1 MSQARFTT
9 SDPRHSSMRMWVG
22 ALLIAMVFTSAL
34 LAPAIAPSKTLLWPV
49 PVNLDAINLEP
60 FSSGHLLGTD
70 LLGRDILAEALW
82 GARMS
87 LVIGIVVAV
96 VAVTFGGVWGAL
108 SAFSGGPIDTLM
120 MRAVD
125 GLLAI
130 PNIVLLLT
138 INTLLTANPF
148 LHSFPEWFLRCL
160 KVTSFS
166 SGYLPLFTV
175 IVVISA
181 TTWLEAARISR
192 SKIQSILLDEYIY
205 SARALGIGVTRML
218 FRHLLPNAAPVLL
231 VEATLLVSDA
241 ILMEAG
247 LSFLGLGLGPSTPSW
262 GSMLTSA
269 QSSLIEGNWW
279 AVIVPGVLITT
290 TVVGVNLVGE
300 GILESQGGKR
310 QAR

>member
-1 MSQARFTT
+1 MSQARFTI
-9 SDPRHSSMRMWVG
+9 SDPRHSSIRMWVG
-22 ALLIAMVFTSAL
+22 AFLIALVFSSAL
-34 LAPAIAPSKTLLWPV
+34 LAPVIAPSKTFLWPV
-49 PVNLDAINLEP
+49 PVNLDAINLPP
-60 FSSGHLLGTD
+60 FSQGHLLGTD

-87 LVIGIVVAV
+87 LVIGIVAAV
-96 VAVTFGGVWGAL
+96 TAVTFGGVWGAL
-108 SAFSGGPIDTLM
+108 SAFLGGPIDTLM
-120 MRAVD
+120 MRCVD

-138 INTLLTANPF
+138 INTILSAGSF
-148 LHSFPEWFLRCL
+148 YSFPDWTLRFL

-192 SKIQSILLDEYIY
+192 SKIQSILLEEYIY
-205 SARALGIGVTRML
+205 SAKALGIGVIRML

-300 GILESQGGKR
+300 GILEGQGGKR
-310 QAR
+310 QTV

>member
-1 MSQARFTT
+1 LRF
-9 SDPRHSSMRMWVG
+9 
-22 ALLIAMVFTSAL
+22 
-34 LAPAIAPSKTLLWPV
+34 
-49 PVNLDAINLEP
+49 
-60 FSSGHLLGTD
+60 
-70 LLGRDILAEALW
+70 
-82 GARMS
+82 
-87 LVIGIVVAV
+87 
-96 VAVTFGGVWGAL
+96 
-108 SAFSGGPIDTLM
+108 
-120 MRAVD
+120 
-125 GLLAI
+125 
-130 PNIVLLLT
+130 
-138 INTLLTANPF
+138 
-148 LHSFPEWFLRCL
+148 L

-192 SKIQSILLDEYIY
+192 SKIQSILLQEYIS
-205 SARALGIGVTRML
+205 SARALGIGVVRML

-279 AVIVPGVLITT
+279 AVVVPGLLITI

-300 GILESQGGKR
+300 GILEGQGGKR
-310 QAR
+310 QTT

>member
-1 MSQARFTT
+1 MSQARFTI
-9 SDPRHSSMRMWVG
+9 SDPRHNSIRIWIG
-22 ALLIAMVFTSAL
+22 ALLIAFVFSSAL
-34 LAPAIAPSKTLLWPV
+34 LAPAIAPSKTLIWPV
-49 PVNLDAINLEP
+49 PANLEAINLPP
-60 FSSGHLLGTD
+60 FSDGHWLGTD

-87 LVIGIVVAV
+87 LVIGIVAAVA
-96 VAVTFGGVWGAL
+96 AVTFGGIWGAL
-108 SAFSGGPIDTLM
+108 SAFLGGPIDTIM

-125 GLLAI
+125 GLLSI

-148 LHSFPEWFLRCL
+148 LQAFPEWALRLL
-160 KVTSFS
+160 KVTTFS

-175 IVVISA
+175 IIVISA

-192 SKIQSILLDEYIY
+192 SKIKSILLEEYIY
-205 SARALGIGVTRML
+205 SARALGIGVVRML
-218 FRHLLPNAAPVLL
+218 LRHLLPNAAPVLL

-262 GSMLTSA
+262 GSMLTTA

-279 AVIVPGVLITT
+279 AVIVPGILITT

-310 QAR
+310 QTV

>member
-1 MSQARFTT
+1 MSQARFST
-9 SDPRHSSMRMWVG
+9 SVPKHNSIRIWIG
-22 ALLIAMVFTSAL
+22 AVLISLVFASAL
-34 LAPAIAPSKTLLWPV
+34 LAPAIAPSKTFLWPV
-49 PVNLDAINLEP
+49 PVNLSSINLPP
-60 FSSGHLLGTD
+60 FTSGHMLGTD
-70 LLGRDILAEALW
+70 LLGRDILAQALW

-87 LVIGIVVAV
+87 LVIGIVAAVA
-96 VAVTFGGVWGAL
+96 AVTFGGIWGAL
-108 SAFSGGPIDTLM
+108 SAFFGGPIDTLM

-138 INTLLTANPF
+138 INSLLTANPF
-148 LHSFPEWFLRCL
+148 LNSFPDWALRFF
-160 KVTSFS
+160 KVTTFS
-166 SGYLPLFTV
+166 SGYFPLFTV

-192 SKIQSILLDEYIY
+192 SKIQSILLEEYIQ
-205 SARALGIGVTRML
+205 SAKALGISVFRML

-279 AVIVPGVLITT
+279 AVIVPGALITI

-300 GILESQGGKR
+300 GILDNQGGRR
-310 QAR
+310 QAA

>member
-1 MSQARFTT
+1 
-9 SDPRHSSMRMWVG
+9 
-22 ALLIAMVFTSAL
+22 
-34 LAPAIAPSKTLLWPV
+34 
-49 PVNLDAINLEP
+49 
-60 FSSGHLLGTD
+60 
-70 LLGRDILAEALW
+70 
-82 GARMS
+82 
-87 LVIGIVVAV
+87 
-96 VAVTFGGVWGAL
+96 
-108 SAFSGGPIDTLM
+108 GGPIDTLM
-120 MRAVD
+120 MRCVD

-138 INTLLTANPF
+138 INTLLSANTF
-148 LHSFPEWFLRCL
+148 NSFPEWSLRLL
-160 KVTSFS
+160 KVTAFS

-192 SKIQSILLDEYIY
+192 SKIQSILLEEYIY
-205 SARALGIGVTRML
+205 SAKALGISVTRML
-218 FRHLLPNAAPVLL
+218 FRHLMPNAAPVLL

-279 AVIVPGVLITT
+279 AVVVPGVLITT
-290 TVVGVNLVGE
+290 TVVGVNLLGE

-310 QAR
+310 LAA

>member
-1 MSQARFTT
+1 MSQARFHT
-9 SDPRHSSMRMWVG
+9 SDPRHESVRMWVG
-22 ALLIAMVFTSAL
+22 VVLISLVFISAL
-34 LAPAIAPSKTLLWPV
+34 LAPVVAPSQSFFWPV
-49 PVNLDAINLEP
+49 PVNLDAINLP
-60 FSSGHLLGTD
+60 PLSAGHFLGTD
-70 LLGRDILAEALW
+70 LIGRDILAEAVW

-87 LVIGIVVAV
+87 LVIGIVAAVA
-96 VAVTFGGVWGAL
+96 AVSIGGIWGAL
-108 SAFSGGPIDTLM
+108 SAFLGGPVDTIM

-125 GLLAI
+125 GMLAI

-138 INTLLTANPF
+138 INSLLTATPF
-148 LHSFPEWFLRCL
+148 IQTFPEWSLRLL

-192 SKIQSILLDEYIY
+192 SKIQSILVEEYIQ
-205 SARALGIGVTRML
+205 SARALGVSIGRMM
-218 FRHLLPNAAPVLL
+218 FKHLLPNAAPILL
-231 VEATLLVSDA
+231 VEATLLISDA

-279 AVIVPGVLITT
+279 AVVVPGVLITT

-300 GILESQGGKR
+300 GILEKQGGKR
-310 QAR
+310 QSA